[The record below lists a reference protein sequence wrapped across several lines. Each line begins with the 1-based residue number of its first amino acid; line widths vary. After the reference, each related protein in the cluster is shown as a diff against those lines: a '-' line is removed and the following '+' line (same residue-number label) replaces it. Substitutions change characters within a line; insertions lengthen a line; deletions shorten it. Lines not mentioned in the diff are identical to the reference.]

1 MGSWEFVKGEGT
13 LEMGEGCARPGS
25 MPRIPQQV
33 PDSWWPKVGEG
44 GQTEGPPGH
53 CPAPPV
59 VGAMMQYPRPRP
71 FESQSPAVGP
81 EHLLGVFGL
90 CFLSSLC
97 D

>member
-1 MGSWEFVKGEGT
+1 MQDGFLGVREGGGDP
-13 LEMGEGCARPGS
+13 EMGDGCARPSS

-33 PDSWWPKVGEG
+33 PDSWWPKAGEG
-44 GQTEGPPGH
+44 GRTEG
-53 CPAPPV
+53 PPV

-97 D
+97 N